1 MSKTELIWPRQNRR
15 GNHAEVKTVTT
26 QLISKESEEWDS
38 VLRNHFLQNENRAV
52 HAAVH
57 LSGTSS
63 AAVLRSSEMVPGTPV
78 ATRTAS

>member
-15 GNHAEVKTVTT
+15 GNHAEVETVTT

-52 HAAVH
+52 HAAARP
-57 LSGTSS
+57 SGMSS
-63 AAVLRSSEMVPGTPV
+63 AVLRATEMLPGAPV